1 MNSDENLKNKPSLF
15 IKGGVGGPGRPKN
28 AINKNRLVSEV
39 LNKLNFDPLTEAVT
53 MFRDEETPIK
63 VRSDLLMK
71 MMRLVYPE
79 VKQVQVESHTMAT
92 KINPIAEA
100 MLQIQENSDGFAYQ
114 NRNLSGNKDT
124 EEPSTAH

>member
-39 LNKLNFDPLTEAVT
+39 LNMLNFDPLTEAVT

-100 MLQIQENSDGFAYQ
+100 MLQIQEKSDGFAYQ

-124 EEPSTAH
+124 EEPSTAN